1 MRLLVIED
9 EARLAQTLA
18 ELLHRQG
25 YTADISG
32 DGLSGLDNAA
42 SDIYDLVVLDAMLP
56 GMDGFTL
63 LRKLRAGGHAVPVL
77 MLTARSDLS
86 DRVQGLDCGAD
97 YYLTKPFEPEEL
109 LACVPELADLCEV
122 SAVQVF
128 NLDSTNVGPAQWQS
142 IVRCIKENY
151 DACDGF
157 VIAHGTDT
165 MAYTAA
171 ALSYMVQN
179 SAKPVVLTGS
189 QKSIYNRD
197 TDARNNLYRA
207 FVYAVSDGAWGVQL
221 VFDNKVILGT
231 RARKTRTRSFNAFS
245 SIDYPETAVF
255 RDTRLVTFLRRPTE
269 QPPVRFYERLEPAVF
284 VLRLVPGMR
293 ADIIPL
299 LAPHYRALV
308 LESFGVGGL
317 PGGEHG
323 EMFAALR
330 RWCESGRLAVFTTQV
345 PHEGC
350 DLAVYEV
357 GRAVGELP
365 GVLEARDMTP
375 EAVAVKLMWALG
387 QTGDREKAARLFE
400 TPIEYD
406 IM

>member
-1 MRLLVIED
+1 MKNILMIGTGGTIASEM
-9 EARLAQTLA
+9 TP
-18 ELLHRQG
+18 
-25 YTADISG
+25 
-32 DGLSGLDNAA
+32 SGL
-42 SDIYDLVVLDAMLP
+42 
-56 GMDGFTL
+56 T
-63 LRKLRAGGHAVPVL
+63 
-77 MLTARSDLS
+77 
-86 DRVQGLDCGAD
+86 
-97 YYLTKPFEPEEL
+97 
-109 LACVPELADLCEV
+109 PELNSKQLLSFVPRIGELCHV
-122 SAVQVF
+122 DCIQLYS
-128 NLDSTNVGPAQWQS
+128 LDSTNIRPAHWLGVARIIQ
-142 IVRCIKENY
+142 ENY
-151 DACDGF
+151 DRCDGF
-157 VIAHGTDT
+157 VISHGTDT

-171 ALSYMVQN
+171 ALSYLVQG
-179 SAKPVVLTGS
+179 SPKPIVLTGA
-189 QKSIYNRD
+189 QKPIWFDGTDSKRNL
-197 TDARNNLYRA
+197 TDAFLYACR
-207 FVYAVSDGAWGVQL
+207 GCGGVQI
-221 VFDNKVILGT
+221 VFNGKVILGT

-255 RDTRLVTFLRRPTE
+255 RDTRLVLFLRRPAAL
-269 QPPVRFYERLEPAVF
+269 PPVRFYEKLDPAVF

-293 ADIIPL
+293 ADIIPM

-323 EMFAALR
+323 AMFAELR

-387 QTGDREKAARLFE
+387 QTDDRAEAMRLFE
-400 TPIEYD
+400 TPIECD
-406 IM
+406 IV

>member
-1 MRLLVIED
+1 MKKILFIATGGTIASAKTEN
-9 EARLAQTLA
+9 
-18 ELLHRQG
+18 
-25 YTADISG
+25 
-32 DGLSGLDNAA
+32 GLTPAITS
-42 SDIYDLVVLDAMLP
+42 
-56 GMDGFTL
+56 
-63 LRKLRAGGHAVPVL
+63 
-77 MLTARSDLS
+77 
-86 DRVQGLDCGAD
+86 
-97 YYLTKPFEPEEL
+97 EEL
-109 LACVPELADLCEV
+109 LNAVPQVKNLC
-122 SAVQVF
+122 AVDTVQPYS
-128 NLDSTNVGPAQWQS
+128 LDSTNMCWKQWIHVAEIIRDS
-142 IVRCIKENY
+142 YAKY
-151 DACDGF
+151 DGF

-207 FVYAVSDGAWGVQL
+207 FVYAVSDSAWGVQL

-231 RARKTRTRSFNAFS
+231 RARKTRTKSFNAFS

-255 RDTRLVTFLRRPTE
+255 RDTRLVTFLRRPAD

-308 LESFGVGGL
+308 VESFGVGGL

-323 EMFAALR
+323 EMYARLQD
-330 RWCESGRLAVFTTQV
+330 WCTSGRLAVFTTQV

-357 GRAVGELP
+357 GRSVKELP
-365 GVLEARDMTP
+365 GVLEAKDMTP

-387 QTGDREKAARLFE
+387 QTEDREKAARLFE